1 MHVRTLFVI
10 SMGLAALTACGDD
23 PQPEAVGD
31 CAADQTFA
39 KAAKPVLDQYCIACH
54 SAKAAAAVGGGHVF
68 TTEAEVTEHGH
79 AMVENLGGGDTPMPP
94 KGSPQPTAAEKQKLL
109 EWLDCSGAAEHTEGH
124 EH

>member
-23 PQPEAVGD
+23 PKPETVGD

-39 KAAKPVLDQYCIACH
+39 KLAKPVLDKYCLTCH
-54 SAKAAAAVGGGHVF
+54 SAATAAKLGDGHEF
-68 TTEAEVTEHGH
+68 SSEDEVVEHGH
-79 AMVENLGGGDTPMPP
+79 AMVENLSGGGTPMPP
-94 KGSPQPTAAEKQKLL
+94 DGFPQPTAAEKQKLL
-109 EWLDCSGAAEHTEGH
+109 DWLDCSGAADHTEGH